1 MVNLDRS
8 CSADQSE
15 FLLRKMASNNLSL
28 NYSNVKTIKI
38 DFHFVDLYLI
48 VLRAL
53 TPLKTSVWALS
64 KYAESKTL

>member
-38 DFHFVDLYLI
+38 DFHFLDLYLI
-48 VLRAL
+48 VLSAL